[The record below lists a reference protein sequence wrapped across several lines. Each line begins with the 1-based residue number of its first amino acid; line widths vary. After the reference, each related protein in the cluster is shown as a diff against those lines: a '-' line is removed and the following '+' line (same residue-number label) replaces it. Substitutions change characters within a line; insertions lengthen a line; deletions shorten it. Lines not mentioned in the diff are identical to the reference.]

1 MEALPSSC
9 IFMHFLILLLLGLG
23 FFLYFTLRLWRQP
36 GMGRYVVLLLIVDG
50 WLSIVLGYLL
60 YSALFD

>member
-1 MEALPSSC
+1 MAALPFSYYL
-9 IFMHFLILLLLGLG
+9 MHFLILLLLGLS
-23 FFLYFTLRLWRQP
+23 FFLYVTLRLWRQP

-50 WLSIVLGYLL
+50 WLAIVLSYLL